1 MDTGSLGVRTSVFV
15 LYVGFGSYMS
25 VSVFGLVFESHV
37 LAFSGSDSTIEFD
50 LDILVSDVDIMICA
64 LLIFGLWF
72 WCLVFKFFLFD

>member
-1 MDTGSLGVRTSVFV
+1 MVFGTLGC
-15 LYVGFGSYMS
+15 YGNCIG
-25 VSVFGLVFESHV
+25 VSVFGLAFESHV
-37 LAFSGSDSTIEFD
+37 LAFSCSDSTIEFD